1 MISDSAKKLI
11 FTLIALIFIGELL
24 IMLAFAMLPT
34 LPLWLENILDP
45 TLLSIFCSPIL
56 YFFVFRPMTRHI
68 SQQRKT
74 ENQLRVA
81 AAAFETHDAIMIMD
95 MDANIMR
102 VNHAFEQ
109 MTGYT
114 EAEVIGKNQRI
125 LKSGHHDDAFFEDM
139 WKELLS
145 RGVWKGEV
153 WDRSKSGDIY
163 PQQTSITAVKNE
175 HGEYIQFVAVFTNIA
190 ERKKAEN
197 EIFNLAFY
205 DALTGLPNRR
215 LLHDRLDV
223 ALSLSGR
230 NKQYGALLFIDLD
243 NFKILNDTLGH
254 EYGDQLLIEV
264 ANRLKFSIRASDTVA
279 RLGGDEFVVLLESI
293 SANPE
298 ETSQKVAQIAE
309 KIRAILA
316 EPYRI
321 NENIRHS
328 SASIGVCLFL
338 DHTVLVDEL
347 FKRADMAMYQAKSSG
362 RNKVRFYDPQMQEV
376 MESRAAIESGL
387 RMALS
392 EGQLRL
398 HYQIQLDQN
407 KSPIGAEALVRW
419 KHPQRG
425 LVFPAEFIPIA
436 EEGSLILEVGHWV
449 LDTACKQIAKWS
461 KVKQTSHLVLA
472 VNISAK
478 QFMQP
483 DFVKQIASIIQK
495 HKIDASRLKLE
506 LTESVVLDDLKTV
519 IAKMNA
525 LREIGVTLSLDDFGT
540 GYSSLSYLKQLPLD
554 QIKIDQ
560 SFVRDMTTDASDAMM
575 VKNIIDMAHNFGLN
589 VIAEGVET
597 ESQLSKLKEDGCK
610 SYQGYLFSK
619 PVPIEEFE
627 LLISE
632 NVEI

>member
-1 MISDSAKKLI
+1 MISDSAKKLVFI
-11 FTLIALIFIGELL
+11 LIALIFIGELL
-24 IMLAFAMLPT
+24 IMLAFSILPP
-34 LPLWLENILDP
+34 LPVWLENLLDP
-45 TLLSIFCSPIL
+45 TLLSIFCSPLL
-56 YFFVFRPMTRHI
+56 YAFVFRPMTRHI
-68 SQQRKT
+68 SEQRKT

-95 MDANIMR
+95 MDANIIR

-114 EAEVIGKNQRI
+114 EAEVVGKNQRI

-139 WKELLS
+139 WKELLTK
-145 RGVWKGEV
+145 GIWKGEV
-153 WDRSKSGDIY
+153 WDRSKGGDIY

-175 HGEYIQFVAVFTNIA
+175 HGETIQFVAVFTNIA

-243 NFKILNDTLGH
+243 NFKVLNDTLGH
-254 EYGDQLLIEV
+254 EYGDQLLVEV
-264 ANRLKFSIRASDTVA
+264 ANRLKFSIRVSDTVA

-293 SANPE
+293 SASPE

-347 FKRADMAMYQAKSSG
+347 FKRADMAMYQSKNSG
-362 RNKVRFYDPQMQEV
+362 RNKVRFYDPHMQQV
-376 MESRAAIESGL
+376 MESRAAMESGL

-407 KSPIGAEALVRW
+407 NNPIGAEALVRW

-425 LVFPAEFIPIA
+425 LVSPAEFIPIA
-436 EEGSLILEVGHWV
+436 EESSLILEVGHWV
-449 LDTACKQIAKWS
+449 LDTACKQIAEWS
-461 KVKQTSHLVLA
+461 KVKQTSALVLA

-478 QFMQP
+478 QFMQS
-483 DFVKQIASIIQK
+483 DFVQQIASMIQI
-495 HKIDASRLKLE
+495 HKISPSRLKLE

-632 NVEI
+632 NVEN